1 MTNAPPKPARHPAAL
16 LMQIRTV
23 HTYVGMLIA
32 PAVLFFACTGILQI
46 YSLHEAHGGYTPPP
60 VIEKLSALHKDQV
73 FAQPRRRPPP
83 AASAVPKPATPPP
96 GGAAHHA
103 KLATT
108 LLKAVFAAV
117 AVGLIGS
124 TCAGLWMALRQ
135 PGRRRLY
142 LLLLLIGAGVPLV
155 LAALSGQ
162 VS

>member
-1 MTNAPPKPARHPAAL
+1 MTNAQPKPARHPAAL
-16 LMQIRTV
+16 LMQIRTL
-23 HTYVGMLIA
+23 HTCVGMLIA
-32 PAVLFFACTGILQI
+32 PAVLFFACTGVLQI
-46 YSLHEAHGGYTPPP
+46 YSLHEAHGGYTPPS

-83 AASAVPKPATPPP
+83 ASAAGAPKPVSPPP
-96 GGAAHHA
+96 GGADHRT

-117 AVGLIGS
+117 AVGLIGP

-155 LAALSGQ
+155 LAALTG
-162 VS
+162 